1 MSKKILIVDD
11 RLDSLLT
18 CADLLR
24 EHGYDVSTC
33 SQSRRALE
41 VFGEYR
47 PDAVLLDVM
56 MPGKNGF
63 ELLTEIR
70 ARDRRLPVIMLSAYG
85 DADAV
90 VTAMKLGADHFVD
103 KSSDPQKIL
112 IVVEKE
118 FSRKDMELEMATLR
132 ADRDAG
138 PAYITDVIGESPA
151 IEWVRE
157 QIRQLADSDLAV
169 LITGPSGVGK
179 DLVARALHYES
190 GRSNEPFK
198 NLLCPGTPETL
209 FESALFGHERGAFTG
224 ALKRK
229 KGIIESARR
238 GTVLLNEIVE
248 IPSYV
253 QAKLLVVIETGAYN
267 RVGGEENTLTSDV
280 RFIAATNA
288 NISQALRAKR
298 LRDDLFFR
306 LNQATI
312 EIPALTE
319 RGEDIILLAEHFM
332 REECERI
339 GRPEIR
345 LSNRSKEVLL
355 NYTWPGNVRQLKNLM
370 KSIVQAGSDDPI
382 KGYSDLSARDGGLG
396 ADRKSTNL
404 RDIVKHKTEEVERE
418 KITQALNRFKGN
430 RKKSAE
436 YLGISYR
443 DLMYKMKK
451 YKLREIF

>member
-18 CADLLR
+18 CADLLK

-41 VFGEYR
+41 VFGDYK

-63 ELLTEIR
+63 ELLAEIR

-90 VTAMKLGADHFVD
+90 VKAMKLGADHFVD

-138 PAYITDVIGESPA
+138 PAYAADIVGESPA

-157 QIRQLADSDLAV
+157 QVRQLADSDLAV

-190 GRSNEPFK
+190 GRRNEPFK

-209 FESALFGHERGAFTG
+209 FESAIFGHERGAFTG

-267 RVGGEENTLTSDV
+267 RVGGEENTLTSDA

-288 NISQALRAKR
+288 DISQALRTKR

-312 EIPALTE
+312 EIPGLTE
-319 RGEDIILLAEHFM
+319 RGEDVILLAEHFV
-332 REECERI
+332 REECERT
-339 GRPEIR
+339 GRPEIV
-345 LSNRSKEVLL
+345 LSERSKEVLME
-355 NYTWPGNVRQLKNLM
+355 YSWPGNVRQLKNLM

-382 KGYSDLSARDGGLG
+382 SGYSALSARDGGLG
-396 ADRKSTNL
+396 KDQKSVKL
-404 RDIVKHKTEEVERE
+404 KDIVRRRTEEVERE
-418 KITQALNRFKGN
+418 KITEALSRFKGS
-430 RKKSAE
+430 RKKSAQ

-451 YKLREIF
+451 YNLREVF